1 MEQFTLEQQFRIL
14 SFEKQVD
21 QMSLEQARQILK
33 QIHRTLI
40 ASETLNKELLK
51 RGL

>member
-1 MEQFTLEQQFRIL
+1 MEQFTLEQQFRIIT
-14 SFEKQVD
+14 FERQVD

-33 QIHRTLI
+33 QLHRTLI
-40 ASETLNKELLK
+40 ASEELNKQLLK